1 MAKKRQG
8 IRCSYLYIDWKSI
21 GDSVVEVVVI
31 IETNRP
37 FGVSPRMEKKLFF
50 AHYSSIT
57 VRGVGVLRSSSFG
70 SQEFFVD
77 ATSR

>member
-57 VRGVGVLRSSSFG
+57 VL
-70 SQEFFVD
+70 
-77 ATSR
+77 

>member
-57 VRGVGVLRSSSFG
+57 VSICQSPSCIPQL
-70 SQEFFVD
+70 
-77 ATSR
+77 SRRLHTRIEHQ